1 MSQSRFDHAAA
12 TWDEQP
18 ARLAMTKD
26 VAQTILTHVAVRA
39 DMTALDFG
47 CGTGLVTLA
56 LQPYVQR
63 IIGVD
68 SSQGMLAKLQEKMQ
82 ALGVTNVD
90 TLQRDLTTELP
101 PPGLCVDLI
110 VSAMALHHIADIPH
124 LLQALTGLLTPGG
137 YLALAD
143 LDAED
148 GSFHADMTGVHHL
161 GIDRTWLMAQLS
173 ALGYQ
178 EVSATTAHVVER
190 PDAAGTP
197 RRYPVFLVSGHRA
210 SEQ

>member
-1 MSQSRFDHAAA
+1 MSQSRFDQAAA

-18 ARLAMTKD
+18 ARVMLAKAI
-26 VAQTILTHVAVRA
+26 AQAMLKQVPVHPAMIV
-39 DMTALDFG
+39 LDFG

-56 LQPYVQR
+56 LQPHVQQ

-68 SSQGMLAKLQEKMQ
+68 NSSGMLAKLQEKMQ
-82 ALGVTNVD
+82 ALGIMNVE
-90 TLQRDLTTELP
+90 TRRLDLATQP
-101 PPGLCVDLI
+101 PPLDLHADLI
-110 VSAMALHHIADIPH
+110 VSAMALHHIADLPH

-148 GSFHADMTGVHHL
+148 GSFHTDMTGVHHL

-178 EVSATTAHVVER
+178 DVTATTAHVVER
-190 PDAAGTP
+190 PDASGTP